1 MVFVFLYFIIY
12 WRKIVKYRRKLFK
25 GKILMNWVVRENW
38 DEILL
43 GGNVAESGRGCLEGR
58 I

>member
-1 MVFVFLYFIIY
+1 
-12 WRKIVKYRRKLFK
+12 
-25 GKILMNWVVRENW
+25 MNWVVRENW

-58 I
+58 IQEMCKASLGDSE